1 MRAFLGWSALLIS
14 LLLVAITVVNPR
26 QEFAGT
32 RFPAL
37 ALNTRR
43 FKADLFDARVKEAPP
58 TGIIIGSS
66 RSMNLPSGLFTS
78 LTGERF
84 FNFGVFNATIED
96 DLAVERYTL
105 HNDPSVRDIV
115 VGVDP
120 QSFDGHIPQLPELTH
135 IARLQGALDGTL
147 GNPVSSTLLTLRP
160 YRDALTVSYLADVA
174 RSVLNAAHPP
184 EAAYSFDSDG
194 VLQYPKADRARKTG
208 SYDWPQHFRD
218 CSATQEAQYATYDSL
233 ATYKRAMLDSLI
245 AEATAKGVRVIL
257 WVPPLNPAL
266 DAAVHTKPVES
277 ANYDRV
283 ISYMRWL
290 ARRPM
295 VSFVDDIDPAKFPN
309 SSGWY
314 DCMHYDS
321 INAVS
326 IATSLASAVRSANT
340 RAAEAVAAR

>member
-1 MRAFLGWSALLIS
+1 MRAFLGWSALMIS
-14 LLLVAITVVNPR
+14 LLLIAVTVVNPR
-26 QEFAGT
+26 SEFFGT

-43 FKADLFDARVKEAPP
+43 YKADLFDSIVRTTPP

-96 DLAVERYTL
+96 DLAVERYAL
-105 HNDPSVRDIV
+105 HNDPNIRDLV

-120 QSFDGHIPQLPELTH
+120 QSFDGHIAQLPELTH
-135 IARLQGALDGTL
+135 NARLQGALNGTL
-147 GNPVSSTLLTLRP
+147 GNPVSNALLTLRP
-160 YRDALTVSYLADVA
+160 YLDALTVSYLADVA
-174 RSVLNAAHPP
+174 KSALNASHPP
-184 EAAYSFDSDG
+184 ESAYSFDSVG
-194 VLQYPKADRARKTG
+194 VLQYPKADRARKDG

-218 CSATQEAQYATYDSL
+218 CSATAEGEYATYDSL
-233 ATYKRAMLDSLI
+233 ATYKRAMLESLI

-266 DAAVHTKPVES
+266 DTAVHAKPVES

-283 ISYMRWL
+283 ISYMRSL
-290 ARRPM
+290 ARPPM
-295 VSFVDDIDPAKFPN
+295 VSFVDDIDPTKFP
-309 SSGWY
+309 SDSGWY

-321 INAVS
+321 VNARS
-326 IATSLASAVRSANT
+326 IATSLASAVRSANAG
-340 RAAEAVAAR
+340 AAEAVAAR